1 MKKLLMLESTTFGNL
16 LDVSG
21 VRERGESMIQRFLAQ
36 ASVFRRWLIYRRLG
50 MKHIC
55 RKGWWW

>member
-1 MKKLLMLESTTFGNL
+1 MLESTTFGNL